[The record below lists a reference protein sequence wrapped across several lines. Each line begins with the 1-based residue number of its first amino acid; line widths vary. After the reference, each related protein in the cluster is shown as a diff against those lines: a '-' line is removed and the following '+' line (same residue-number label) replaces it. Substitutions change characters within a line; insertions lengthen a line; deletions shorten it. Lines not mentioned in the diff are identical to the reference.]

1 MKPPESEYPAY
12 YHRYI
17 AALGDVDLAEIL
29 RTEVQV
35 IESLG
40 ALMNDDDALF
50 RYAEGKWSIK
60 EVLGHLID
68 CERVFAYRAMCI
80 ARGEAQPLPGF
91 DEDAYVA
98 NAAFDARSLRS
109 LVEEFTSVRNATITL
124 MESMT
129 SSAMQLSGTA
139 NDNPITVRALL
150 WIIAGHTEHH
160 LRVLRERYRCPSG

>member
-17 AALGDVDLAEIL
+17 AALGDVNLAEIL
-29 RTEVQV
+29 RTQVQV
-35 IESLG
+35 IKSLG
-40 ALMNDDDALF
+40 AMMNDDDALF

-124 MESMT
+124 MDSMT
-129 SSAMQLSGTA
+129 SSVMQLSGTA

-160 LRVLRERYRCPSG
+160 LRVLRERYR

>member
-17 AALGDVDLAEIL
+17 AALGDVNLAEIL
-29 RTEVQV
+29 RTQVQV
-35 IESLG
+35 IKSLG
-40 ALMNDDDALF
+40 AMMNDDDALF

-129 SSAMQLSGTA
+129 SSVMQLSGTA

-160 LRVLRERYRCPSG
+160 LRVLRERYG

>member
-1 MKPPESEYPAY
+1 MKPQESEYPAY

-17 AALGDVDLAEIL
+17 AALGDVNLAEIL
-29 RTEVQV
+29 RTQVQV
-35 IESLG
+35 IKSLG
-40 ALMNDDDALF
+40 AMMNDDDALF

-98 NAAFDARSLRS
+98 
-109 LVEEFTSVRNATITL
+109 
-124 MESMT
+124 
-129 SSAMQLSGTA
+129 
-139 NDNPITVRALL
+139 
-150 WIIAGHTEHH
+150 
-160 LRVLRERYRCPSG
+160 LREARDATLPVPALILPSLQVNMKAGRLPEPESNGTRYFRLPIDAL